1 MSEQKTQETL
11 EQGSLPL
18 FGTETKKKEAL
29 KEPKLY
35 WLGPDKNLMAK
46 PYGTPRNEI
55 TINDKPLKFRQIG
68 KVTVYDGVP
77 SMKIEI
83 VDGDLKGGPYF
94 LRVFPK
100 KKDGSGG
107 GFW

>member
-1 MSEQKTQETL
+1 MSDRETQEAL
-11 EQGSLPL
+11 RQGSLPL
-18 FGTETKKKEAL
+18 FETEAKKKKASR
-29 KEPKLY
+29 EPKFY

-55 TINDKPLKFRQIG
+55 TITDKPLKIRQIG

-77 SMKIEI
+77 SMRIEI
-83 VDGDLKGGPYF
+83 IDGDFQGQTFY

-107 GFW
+107 GFR